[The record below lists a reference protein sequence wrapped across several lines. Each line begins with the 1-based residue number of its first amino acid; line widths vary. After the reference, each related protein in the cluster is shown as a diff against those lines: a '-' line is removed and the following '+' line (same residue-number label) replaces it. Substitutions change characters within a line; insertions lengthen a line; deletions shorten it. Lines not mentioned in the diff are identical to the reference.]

1 MKKFILSAMA
11 VGAMAFGGVAQA
23 DLIDGVG
30 NTLSRIFNIPYDPT
44 PPGRPAFAPGTIYTD
59 ANGTQ
64 YQVDATGKHVPL
76 AQMQQLP
83 YGSPSA
89 PVAVAPSYDADGDGV
104 PDQYDAYPYDGRYR

>member
-1 MKKFILSAMA
+1 MKKFILSAVA
-11 VGAMAFGGVAQA
+11 VSAMAFGGVAQA

-64 YQVDATGKHVPL
+64 YQVDATGKHIPL
-76 AQMQQLP
+76 AQMQQAP
-83 YGSPSA
+83 YGTVP
-89 PVAVAPSYDADGDGV
+89 PTVAVAPTFDDDRDGV
-104 PDQYDAYPYDGRYR
+104 ANQYDRYPYDARYR